1 MRIKYLIFF
10 FLLINSFSC
19 GYNILTDEEIIK
31 NNEIKKEVEESIS
44 SWIIK
49 YALYP
54 KSYQSI
60 SFEEFTTSI
69 EQNKDGKIP
78 NSEVYVMKHIHK
90 ILDKDS
96 ITKEFSGYFILNNS
110 FKITSIEN
118 ERSNSSG
125 GGSTFD
131 WNVWLSKFGKT
142 LNHEDSVE
150 FKNYEKSQIKKLFKD
165 LKSRLENGD
174 SYIEGEDV
182 EGAKKIIDSIS
193 NLK

>member
-19 GYNILTDEEIIK
+19 GYNILTDEEIKK

-69 EQNKDGKIP
+69 EQNKEGKIT
-78 NSEVYVMKHIHK
+78 NSEVYVMKHTHK

-96 ITKEFSGYFILNNS
+96 IIKEFSGYFILNNG

-118 ERSNSSG
+118 VRSNSNG
-125 GGSTFD
+125 GGSTLD

-165 LKSRLENGD
+165 LKSGLENGD

-182 EGAKKIIDSIS
+182 EGVKNIIDSIS